1 MVTTFLGGIAS
12 GAGFALGAGGLSA
25 WANQRQKKKKAEK
38 KNPVCRARRGG
49 GRRRGRRRRRVSAH
63 P

>member
-38 KNPVCRARRGG
+38 KNPCQAKRRK
-49 GRRRGRRRRRVSAH
+49 RRGRR
-63 P
+63 